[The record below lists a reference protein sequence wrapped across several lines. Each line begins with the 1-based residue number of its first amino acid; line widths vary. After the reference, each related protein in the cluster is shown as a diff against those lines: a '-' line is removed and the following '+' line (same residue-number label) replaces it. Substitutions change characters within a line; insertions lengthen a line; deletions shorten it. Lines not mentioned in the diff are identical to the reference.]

1 MILPLLTAA
10 VLAGAEPASTHTP
23 APASVQPLAEAA
35 HALEA
40 GRIDQARLMIA
51 NAVKAG
57 VRGAALDRLLADL
70 AFASGD
76 YPLALAAYEPLL
88 AANPNDPLLYQRAGI
103 AEIRT
108 GDIDRAA
115 LLLRKSTSLP
125 GASWRAWNALG
136 VVADFR
142 RDWDSADAAYA
153 RAAELAPTRAE
164 VLNNIGWSLLVR
176 GHWSKAVGPLERAAA
191 LDPRAQR
198 IAANLELA
206 RAAVSEQLPE
216 RRPGESDSDWAA
228 RLNDAGMIAR
238 LQGDNRKA
246 VAAFARAIE
255 ARSQWFERAAN
266 NLALVQG
273 AR

>member
-1 MILPLLTAA
+1 MILP
-10 VLAGAEPASTHTP
+10 VLAAAALAATDP
-23 APASVQPLAEAA
+23 APAPAPAAQPLSEAA

-57 VRGAALDRLLADL
+57 AQGAAVDRLLADL
-70 AFASGD
+70 AFATGNYD
-76 YPLALAAYEPLL
+76 LALRAYEQLL
-88 AANPNDPLLYQRAGI
+88 VANPQDSLLYQRAGI
-103 AEIRT
+103 ADIRM
-108 GDIDRAA
+108 GKIERAA
-115 LLLRKSTSLP
+115 LLLHKATSLP

-142 RDWDSADAAYA
+142 RDWDAADAAYA
-153 RAAELAPTRAE
+153 RAAQLAPERAE
-164 VLNNIGWSLLVR
+164 VLNNLGWSLLVR
-176 GHWSKAVGPLERAAA
+176 GRWSEAVEPLERAAA
-191 LDPRAQR
+191 LDPKAER

-216 RRPGESDSDWAA
+216 RRPGESDGDWAA

-266 NLALVQG
+266 NLAL
-273 AR
+273 AKADR